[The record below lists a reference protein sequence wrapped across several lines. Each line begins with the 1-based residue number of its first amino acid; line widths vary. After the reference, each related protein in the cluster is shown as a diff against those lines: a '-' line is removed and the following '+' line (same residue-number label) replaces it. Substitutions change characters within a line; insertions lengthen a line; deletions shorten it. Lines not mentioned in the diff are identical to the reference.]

1 MFIKLQYTQDKNL
14 IDVFRVIHNIIK
26 TPSITSASSLDG
38 LANAQGWAITTRS
51 DFDASNS
58 IVVRTN
64 DVSTLNSHFNV
75 YYNNGY
81 SYTQFRWTLEFS
93 VPDAPSRKVYSQY
106 ISNDGSNFYHNIGD
120 SVSAPISSTS
130 AGATQRSAN
139 IGYGTGIGVI
149 GNAINYLN
157 ENSQFAYTSVGAA
170 KVRCLWAYIT
180 DKSFVWCATLDQA
193 TNSGFG
199 TTYNTNGKF
208 MGPFINSMYTRY
220 DYWNK
225 ESNDII
231 PWYYTNTRGNSV
243 GYGAAHDLNAV
254 LNPSYTTSLN
264 HVDSRV
270 FNMIEASSKNS
281 TYFPMI
287 YHSGVNTRIGHRSNY
302 YYPHINESLG
312 TVGTASAI
320 SYGKT
325 LSTTSFHRYPSADL
339 SATTFMNHPIG
350 WDHWGYNS
358 HGGNVSEEAGVYIF
372 NGDYVPGDTF
382 SVGGKV
388 YMIWP
393 MYGFGYTSRIGLS
406 VPME

>member
-14 IDVFRVIHNIIK
+14 ADVFRVIHNIIK
-26 TPSITSASSLDG
+26 TPSITSASSLD
-38 LANAQGWAITTRS
+38 AVATAQAWAIDTRS
-51 DFDASNS
+51 NFDVSNS
-58 IVVRTN
+58 IVLRTN
-64 DVSTLNSHFNV
+64 DVSTLNSQVYV
-75 YYNNGY
+75 YYNSSYLY
-81 SYTQFRWTLEFS
+81 SQFRWTLEFS
-93 VPDAPSRKVYSQY
+93 APDAPSRKVYSQY
-106 ISNDGSNFYHNIGD
+106 ISNDGANFYHNIGD

-130 AGATQRSAN
+130 ATPANRAASA
-139 IGYGTGIGVI
+139 GYGTAIGVI

-157 ENSQFAYTSVGAA
+157 GNSQIASTSSSAG

-180 DKSFVWCATLDQA
+180 DKSFVWCATLDQE

-199 TTYNTNGKF
+199 TTYNNGTKF

-225 ESNDII
+225 DSNDII
-231 PWYYTNTRGNSV
+231 PWYYTNSRGNSI
-243 GYGAAHDLNAV
+243 GYGANHDLNAV
-254 LNPSYTTSLN
+254 LNASYITNLT

-281 TYFPMI
+281 ADFPMI

-302 YYPHINESLG
+302 YWPHINEALG
-312 TVGTASAI
+312 AVTTASTG

-350 WDHWGYNS
+350 WDHWGYNN

-393 MYGFGYTSRIGLS
+393 MYGYGYTSRIGLS